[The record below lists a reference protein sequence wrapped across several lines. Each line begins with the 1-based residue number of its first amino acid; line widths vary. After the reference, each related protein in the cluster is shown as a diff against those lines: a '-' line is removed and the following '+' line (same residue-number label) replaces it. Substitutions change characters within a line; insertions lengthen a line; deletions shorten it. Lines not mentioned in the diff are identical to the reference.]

1 MKFSSFISFFVLL
14 VVVPNVASAAKCGG
28 KTCAA
33 SGSWVTVG
41 DGIQVRSLDY
51 CVTVDGREFCAA
63 DAARCMTGYFAGSV
77 SGMVCESV
85 TKGAGYVPRCPSSA
99 GSSCFGLACT
109 KCSTYTGDSNAT
121 SVAGS
126 AENSCG
132 CYLAASST
140 LDGTNGK
147 FRYSS
152 NCYYMDAADCETTRP
167 VSVEVK
173 NPGQNLL
180 CPSAVVGGGTVS

>member
-1 MKFSSFISFFVLL
+1 M
-14 VVVPNVASAAKCGG
+14 G
-28 KTCAA
+28 
-33 SGSWVTVG
+33 
-41 DGIQVRSLDY
+41 Y
-51 CVTVDGREFCAA
+51 CVTVDGTDYCAA
-63 DAARCMTGYFAGSV
+63 SAARCAAGYFAGSR
-77 SGMVCESV
+77 SGRVCESV
-85 TKGAGYVPRCPSSA
+85 AKGAGYVPRCPSSS
-99 GSSCFGLACT
+99 GSLCFGLECT

-173 NPGQNLL
+173 NPGQNVA
-180 CPSAVVGGGTVS
+180 CPSSVIGGGTVS